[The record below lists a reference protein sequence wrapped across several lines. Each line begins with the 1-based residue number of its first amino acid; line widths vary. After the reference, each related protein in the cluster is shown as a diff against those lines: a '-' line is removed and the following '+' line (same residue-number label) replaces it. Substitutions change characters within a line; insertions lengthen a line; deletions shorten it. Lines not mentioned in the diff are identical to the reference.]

1 MMGWYEKIIAVF
13 PVGDVATSRE
23 IAERIGI
30 VSPQRVSD
38 VNRALRVAEKYGTVR
53 TAGTCGRH
61 ALWERLE

>member
-23 IAERIGI
+23 IAERMGI
-30 VSPQRVSD
+30 VPPQQVSD
-38 VNRALRVAEKYGTVR
+38 INRALRVAEKYGTFR
-53 TAGTCGRH
+53 TAGTCGRF